1 LDTQTHLASD
11 TRPNTVGMPLRW
23 QTSIETPAASLE
35 NQAEA
40 LTNTTYCGLLKQTGS
55 AGVI

>member
-1 LDTQTHLASD
+1 
-11 TRPNTVGMPLRW
+11 MPLRW

-40 LTNTTYCGLLKQTGS
+40 LTNTTYWGLLKQPDKQEVTWRKAVVRPTIQLWS
-55 AGVI
+55 